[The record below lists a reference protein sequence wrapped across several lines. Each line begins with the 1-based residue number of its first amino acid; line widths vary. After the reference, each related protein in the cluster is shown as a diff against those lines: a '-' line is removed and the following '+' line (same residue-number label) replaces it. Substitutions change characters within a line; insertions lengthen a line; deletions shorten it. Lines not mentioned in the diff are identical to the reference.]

1 MTLRI
6 TWALLAMLATFP
18 DADQLRVHDK
28 KESKQ
33 LFRAAVD
40 RLARLRRTHPPVH
53 RVVVDPATG
62 AHLPFTEIWEDPNSP
77 LRGQVCTLRVRL
89 EGVRLRDEHYVS
101 GRPLDSAADRAAS
114 GPHVLECSV
123 KAIFD
128 GLLELKDIYP
138 EEAEDVSVA
147 LSRVEE
153 LYEEIKHIKKEK
165 KRERRNRRP
174 PGSLISVGG
183 GGSLTLPGPR
193 VTQRY
198 APRFSASY
206 LRHPNRG
213 GKIKVTLRI
222 GGASPSRS
230 RDCSRSPRAR
240 ALPDG
245 TYEQQ
250 EYAEEGRS
258 GYRRRE
264 REAKQER
271 EELRDRRSRILSGY
285 RDELA
290 YARHELSLSL
300 PRGFELPDKP
310 PKTFEVVTLIDW
322 VGWDHA
328 VDLPTL
334 IINGK
339 LLSSDRLGLSPYSA
353 LTPPKRGLPETWP
366 Q

>member
-1 MTLRI
+1 M
-6 TWALLAMLATFP
+6 
-18 DADQLRVHDK
+18 
-28 KESKQ
+28 
-33 LFRAAVD
+33 
-40 RLARLRRTHPPVH
+40 
-53 RVVVDPATG
+53 
-62 AHLPFTEIWEDPNSP
+62 
-77 LRGQVCTLRVRL
+77 
-89 EGVRLRDEHYVS
+89 
-101 GRPLDSAADRAAS
+101 
-114 GPHVLECSV
+114 
-123 KAIFD
+123 
-128 GLLELKDIYP
+128 
-138 EEAEDVSVA
+138 
-147 LSRVEE
+147 
-153 LYEEIKHIKKEK
+153 

-198 APRFSASY
+198 APRFSPSY
-206 LRHPNRG
+206 LRHPSRG

-245 TYEQQ
+245 THEEQ

-271 EELRDRRSRILSGY
+271 EELRDRRSRILRGY

-310 PKTFEVVTLIDW
+310 PKTFDVVALIDW

-328 VDLPTL
+328 ADLPTL
-334 IINGK
+334 IIRGK
-339 LLSSDRLGLSPYSA
+339 LLSSDKLGLSPNSHQ
-353 LTPPKRGLPETWP
+353 TPPEGVLPERP
-366 Q
+366 PL